1 MTLFR
6 PLRMSLRA
14 PSLVIASLLLAT
26 ACASA
31 PARPPVQIGTGDPR
45 VDPVPG
51 DPYIID
57 NGQVG
62 DGGLEDID
70 LGKNVVRGDGLVP
83 PHMKGRDI
91 KRAAVLLPFSHPN
104 ANVRAE
110 AESMLAGI
118 ELALFEYA
126 DENFLIIP
134 KDTAGKTSV
143 AEARTNEAIVEGADV
158 ILGPLFGANVKA
170 VRAIAIK
177 ESVPVIAFSNDR
189 SAAGGGAYLASVAP
203 EEEVTRA
210 MDYAVS
216 RGVQSFVFL
225 GPNSDYGRRVEA
237 AMRTQA
243 SRLGAVMLSSAL
255 YDPATTAPV
264 EEARQIASVL
274 KAESRRAPNRVAV
287 MIPERGVKLL
297 SVAPLLPYNGVD
309 LRRIKVMGTGL
320 WADESV
326 WREPTLYKG
335 FFAGPNPEDQEAFET
350 TFQRIY
356 GRKPTEL
363 AAVSYDA
370 AAMSVRLAIDDAM
383 TYRGVTDPDGF
394 YGVNG
399 LFRFRSDGT
408 SERGLSILQIEP
420 DEGAVLAQEGRKE
433 FIDIES

>member
-14 PSLVIASLLLAT
+14 PSLVIVSLLLAT
-26 ACASA
+26 ACAST

-51 DPYIID
+51 EPGGIRY
-57 NGQVG
+57 GEVE
-62 DGGLEDID
+62 DGELSDIE
-70 LGKNVVRGDGLVP
+70 GNENVVTGEGLVP
-83 PHMKGRDI
+83 PHMQGRDI
-91 KRAAVLLPFSHPN
+91 MRAAVLLPFSHPN
-104 ANVRAE
+104 ASVRTE

-143 AEARTNEAIVEGADV
+143 AEARTDEAIVEGADV

-170 VRAIAIK
+170 VRAIANR
-177 ESVPVIAFSNDR
+177 EGVPVVAFSNDR

-203 EEEVTRA
+203 EEEVIRA
-210 MDYAVS
+210 MDYAVT

-225 GPNSDYGRRVEA
+225 GPDSVYGRRVDT
-237 AMRTQA
+237 AMRTHA
-243 SRLGAVMLSSAL
+243 ARLGAVMLASAL
-255 YDPATTAPV
+255 YDPSSTAPV
-264 EEARQIASVL
+264 DEARQIASVL

-309 LRRIKVMGTGL
+309 LRRIRVMGTGL

-326 WREPTLYKG
+326 WREPSLYNG
-335 FFAGPNPEDQEAFET
+335 FFAGPNPEDQAAFET

-356 GRKPTEL
+356 GREPTEL

-370 AAMSVRLAIDDAM
+370 AAMSVRLALDNAM
-383 TYRGVTDPDGF
+383 TYGGVTDPDGF

-399 LFRFRSDGT
+399 LFRFRIDGT
-408 SERGLSILQIEP
+408 SERGLSILKIEAG
-420 DEGAVLAQEGRKE
+420 EGAVLAQEGRKE
-433 FIDIES
+433 FTDTDS

>member
-1 MTLFR
+1 
-6 PLRMSLRA
+6 
-14 PSLVIASLLLAT
+14 
-26 ACASA
+26 
-31 PARPPVQIGTGDPR
+31 
-45 VDPVPG
+45 
-51 DPYIID
+51 
-57 NGQVG
+57 
-62 DGGLEDID
+62 
-70 LGKNVVRGDGLVP
+70 
-83 PHMKGRDI
+83 
-91 KRAAVLLPFSHPN
+91 
-104 ANVRAE
+104 
-110 AESMLAGI
+110 
-118 ELALFEYA
+118 
-126 DENFLIIP
+126 
-134 KDTAGKTSV
+134 
-143 AEARTNEAIVEGADV
+143 
-158 ILGPLFGANVKA
+158 
-170 VRAIAIK
+170 
-177 ESVPVIAFSNDR
+177 
-189 SAAGGGAYLASVAP
+189 
-203 EEEVTRA
+203 

-225 GPNSDYGRRVEA
+225 GPNSNYGRRVEA

-243 SRLGAVMLSSAL
+243 ARLGAAVLSSAL

-264 EEARQIASVL
+264 EEARRIASVL

-309 LRRIKVMGTGL
+309 LRLIKIMGTGL

-356 GRKPTEL
+356 GRQPTDL

-383 TYRGVTDPDGF
+383 TYRGVTDSDGF

-433 FIDIES
+433 FTDIDS